1 MMWRACFL
9 SMLLA
14 TIPVAAA
21 AQDKPD
27 FSGRWA
33 LVSASH
39 TSPDV
44 APSLLVRQPV
54 TRTNYLGVPM
64 PPAFLQL
71 IVERYFPDV
80 VRTDTFQI
88 GVSGGMVGGG
98 GVQSRFSAR
107 WEEQKLVM
115 TNESGSGEHAE
126 TWELAQ
132 GSLIVTTRDR
142 DGGGDTRSNTLTYRR
157 LI

>member
-1 MMWRACFL
+1 MVWRACFL

-27 FSGRWA
+27 FSGRWV

-39 TSPDV
+39 TDPDV
-44 APSLLVRQPV
+44 AASLVVRQPV
-54 TRTNYLGVPM
+54 TRTNVFGASM
-64 PPAFLQL
+64 PPAFLEL
-71 IVERYFPDV
+71 IVERQFPDRL
-80 VRTDTFQI
+80 RTDTFQI
-88 GVSGGMVGGG
+88 GVSGGIVGGG
-98 GVQSRFSAR
+98 GVQNRFSVR
-107 WEEQKLVM
+107 WEENTLVM

-126 TWELAQ
+126 TWALVQ
-132 GSLIVTTRDR
+132 GSLIITTRDR

-157 LI
+157 LT